1 MKNLQFYALGLAGIL
16 SLPAS
21 LHAELAI
28 TEFLASNDDILAD
41 DDGDFSDW
49 IEILNTGTTSID
61 VGGWILSDSSN
72 PDFDELSDAW
82 VFPSRILE
90 AGARIVVFASG
101 KNRSPADGE
110 LHASFSISAGGGDL
124 GLYAPGADLPTS
136 SFADYPEQFTDIS
149 YGAVTGSETQGYFG
163 TPTPG
168 DENDALLTGIVEDT
182 RFDVDRGFFSDP
194 FTVNVTSGTLGS
206 TIIYTTDGS
215 APTLENG
222 TAVAP
227 TSAEAAGSAAITIGE
242 TTVLRAAAIKDGLLP
257 TNTDTQSYIFLADVL
272 QQDNTPEG
280 YPIVWKDQA
289 RTTLPA
295 DYEMDPEI
303 VDDPVYSGQMIEAM
317 RSVPTVSLVTDI
329 DNLFDTARGI
339 YQNPQQFGARWERP
353 VSMEILYPDEP
364 ERDTQIDAGIRI
376 QGGHTRNPSNN
387 PKHSFRVIF
396 RNDYGA
402 SKFEHDLFKGDPT
415 ATTTFDELILRG
427 GGNQSWVHHNEFKGD
442 NRGRAQY
449 LRDQWAKDTQKLMS
463 PLALR
468 NIYAHLY
475 INGLY
480 WGLYNPTER
489 ASAGF
494 GESYLEGDSSG
505 EIYALN
511 SGEEVDGGTAAEAD
525 YEDLRDVASRIAT
538 DPEAY
543 AEVESRLDLTAFADY
558 MILNQYGGN
567 LDWDHHN
574 WYAIRKNVDGGKWY
588 FIAWD
593 NEFMF
598 IENRDNVLAL
608 SNTQFITAGF
618 FNRLI
623 QNDEFRILFNDRI
636 QKHLRDGGLL
646 TEEAVVERWNARRD
660 QMFSAILGESARW
673 GDYRRDVH
681 SRGDPRPIP
690 LYDRDGDWFV
700 EYDRLIDSY
709 FPQRTATTLR
719 NYTSRTR
726 IPYLLSTPA
735 PVFDVPEGKVAAGTL
750 LTIGDEGEED
760 TEIVYTL
767 DGSDPREEGAILY
780 SGDPL
785 KINQATHIRARLRGT
800 PDNSEEWGPLSEKLY
815 VLDTPAA
822 PGTLLVTEIMYNP
835 DGPDSTEFIE
845 VMNIAPEAVDLSSVK
860 FVQGITCAP
869 AVGITLPSCS
879 RGVFVQDRDAFVAEY
894 GLTPTILGT
903 FEDDTRLADGGE
915 RIALATADTLKPFF
929 DFSYDDSSAWPSA
942 ADGAGRSLVLNTT
955 STTPDYSDPSSW
967 IASDVPGG
975 TPGTGEDIFV
985 FSGTPDADEDGDGLS
1000 AFLEYAL
1007 GTDDSETD
1015 SAAFLEVSTEE
1026 GVIAARLY
1034 ARLAACD
1041 VKWIAET
1048 SSDMIT
1054 WESGEE
1060 AAATFRS
1067 SAPDPENLMM
1077 TTLTWDLDPENV
1089 KFFRVRAA
1097 TR

>member
-1 MKNLQFYALGLAGIL
+1 MKNLQFYALGLAGFL

-41 DDGDFSDW
+41 EDGDFSDW

-101 KNRSPADGE
+101 KDRSPADGE
-110 LHASFSISAGGGDL
+110 LHASFSIDTGSGDL

-149 YGAVTGSETQGYFG
+149 FGAVPGSETQGYFG
-163 TPTPG
+163 TPSPG

-182 RFDVDRGFFSDP
+182 RFDIDRGFFSDP
-194 FTVNVTSGTLGS
+194 FTVNVTSETLGS
-206 TIIYTTDGS
+206 TIVYTTDGS

-242 TTVLRAAAIKDGLLP
+242 TTVLRTAAFKDGLLP

-272 QQDNTPEG
+272 RQDNTPEG
-280 YPIVWKDQA
+280 YPTVWKNEG

-303 VDDPVYSGQMIEAM
+303 VDDPAYTDEMIDAM
-317 RSVPTVSLVTDI
+317 RSVPTVSLVTDV
-329 DNLFDTARGI
+329 DNLFDTASGI
-339 YQNPQQFGARWERP
+339 YQNPRQSGARWERP
-353 VSMEILYPDEP
+353 VSLEILYPDEP

-396 RNDYGA
+396 RNEYGA

-449 LRDQWAKDTQKLMS
+449 IRDQWAKDTQRLMS
-463 PLALR
+463 PFAVR

-494 GESYLEGDSSG
+494 GESYLKGDPST
-505 EIYALN
+505 EYYALN
-511 SGEEVDGGTAAEAD
+511 SAEGVEGDAAAEAD
-525 YEDLRDVASRIAT
+525 YADLRSVASTADS

-543 AEVESRLDLTAFADY
+543 AEVASRLDLTSFTDY
-558 MILNQYGGN
+558 MILNNYGGN

-574 WYAIRKNVDGGKWY
+574 WYAIRKNEEGGKWY

-593 NEFMF
+593 SEFFF
-598 IENRDNVLAL
+598 IENRDNVTRL
-608 SNTQFITAGF
+608 SDVRYPTGAF
-618 FNRLI
+618 FNVLI
-623 QNDEFRILFNDRI
+623 RNPEYKLLFNDRV
-636 QKHLRDGGLL
+636 QKLLRDGGLL
-646 TEEAVVERWNARRD
+646 TEEAVVERYNARRD
-660 QMFSAILGESARW
+660 EMYSAILGESARW

-681 SRGDPRPIP
+681 SRGAPTPIP
-690 LYDRDGDWFV
+690 LYDRDNEWAT
-700 EYDRLIDSY
+700 EYDRLINSY
-709 FPQRTATTLR
+709 FPQRTATTIG
-719 NYTSRTR
+719 NYRLTR
-726 IPYLLSTPA
+726 PAYLLSTPA
-735 PVFDVPEGKVAAGTL
+735 PVFDVPEGQVAAGTL
-750 LTIGDEGEED
+750 LTIVDEGEED

-785 KINQATHIRARLRGT
+785 KINQAMHIRARLRGT
-800 PDNSEEWGPLSEKLY
+800 PDNSEEWGPLSEKVY
-815 VLDTPAA
+815 VVETPAT

-835 DGPDSTEFIE
+835 DGSDSTEFVE
-845 VMNIAPEAVDLSSVK
+845 VMNVGSEAVDLSSIK
-860 FVQGITCAP
+860 FVQGITCTP
-869 AVGITLPSCS
+869 SVGSTLPVNG
-879 RGVFVQDRDAFVAEY
+879 RGVFVRDRNAFVAQY
-894 GLTPTILGT
+894 GLTPAILGT
-903 FEDDTRLADGGE
+903 FEDDTQLSNGGE
-915 RIALATADTLKPFF
+915 RIALATADTLQPFF
-929 DFSYDDSSAWPSA
+929 DFSYNDSGAWPSS
-942 ADGAGRSLVLNTT
+942 ADGDGRSLALNDP
-955 STTPDYSDPSSW
+955 SSIPDYSDPTSWSSSEV
-967 IASDVPGG
+967 IGG
-975 TPGTGEDIFV
+975 TPGTGGAIPQFTG
-985 FSGTPDADEDGDGLS
+985 SPDADADGDGLTD
-1000 AFLEYAL
+1000 FLEYAL
-1007 GTDDSETD
+1007 GTDNNEVDN
-1015 SAAFLEVSTEE
+1015 AGFLEVTADNGAIS
-1026 GVIAARLY
+1026 AQLH
-1034 ARLAACD
+1034 ARLAAYD
-1041 VKWIAET
+1041 VDWIAET
-1048 SSDMIT
+1048 SSDLTT
-1054 WESGEE
+1054 WETGG
-1060 AAATFRS
+1060 AAAASFRKS
-1067 SAPDPENLMM
+1067 EPDPEDPEM
-1077 TTLTWDLDPENV
+1077 TTLTWDFDPENV